1 MQKEFNSLTKN
12 DILEINSTLDI
23 SNKYIENNKFNLA
36 INILK
41 DAEKKFNNIP
51 EIFYNIAISNFLQAK
66 EFFEKQNYL
75 LAKSFYKKAESYFLL
90 AKNDKFLSAIYINL
104 SICYQHFKNYSA
116 MKLYHEK
123 IANLNPKPEFSD
135 ALLSYSKLCCADWEG
150 LDEILDRAYKELK
163 KNISSIRP
171 FTCLLVTDDPEL
183 QYFSAVNFCN
193 KYINSNENINYDYK
207 KNINHK
213 KIKIAYLSSD
223 FHNHATAHL
232 IAGIFEKQDNQK
244 FDYYALSYGVNND
257 NSEISLRLKKSF
269 SNFFDVTDKTDKD
282 IELLLRELEIDIA
295 VDLKGHTKE
304 NRIQILKNK
313 PCPIQISYLGF
324 PGTLGTNFIDY
335 LILDE
340 FIVNKENRK
349 FFKEN
354 IIYLPDCYQCNDE
367 KKPKLIKF
375 TRKELHLP
383 EDKIILC
390 SLNNIHKYN
399 KKLFDVW
406 VDILKKN
413 KNTVLWLLDDK
424 AIKDNIYDYFNK
436 QDIKNN
442 QIILSPKVET
452 QTHVSRLAL
461 ADLFLDSF
469 PCNAHTTASD
479 ALFANLPIITLAGK
493 SMSSRV
499 SSSLL
504 NTIGLDD
511 LVSSN
516 IEEYKKKINFY
527 IKNKKELKKLRKK
540 IEQKKFEKL
549 FNSETFIKNLELAYT
564 NAWAKFKNGNKIAD
578 IFISKGE
585 NL

>member
-1 MQKEFNSLTKN
+1 MK
-12 DILEINSTLDI
+12 
-23 SNKYIENNKFNLA
+23 
-36 INILK
+36 
-41 DAEKKFNNIP
+41 
-51 EIFYNIAISNFLQAK
+51 
-66 EFFEKQNYL
+66 KQNYL

-171 FTCLLVTDDPEL
+171 FTCMLVTDDPEL

-269 SNFFDVTDKTDKD
+269 RNFFDVTDKTDKD

-295 VDLKGHTKE
+295 VDLKGHTRE

-335 LILDE
+335 LIFDK

-367 KKPKLIKF
+367 KKPQLIKF

-390 SLNNIHKYN
+390 SLNNTQKYN

-424 AIKDNIYDYFNK
+424 GIKDNIYDYFDK
-436 QDIKNN
+436 QDIENN
-442 QIILSPKVET
+442 QIILSPRVET
-452 QTHVSRLAL
+452 RTHISRLAL
-461 ADLFLDSF
+461 ADLFLDTF
-469 PCNAHTTASD
+469 
-479 ALFANLPIITLAGK
+479 
-493 SMSSRV
+493 SMQRSH
-499 SSSLL
+499 
-504 NTIGLDD
+504 
-511 LVSSN
+511 
-516 IEEYKKKINFY
+516 Y
-527 IKNKKELKKLRKK
+527 
-540 IEQKKFEKL
+540 
-549 FNSETFIKNLELAYT
+549 
-564 NAWAKFKNGNKIAD
+564 
-578 IFISKGE
+578 SK
-585 NL
+585 

>member
-1 MQKEFNSLTKN
+1 
-12 DILEINSTLDI
+12 
-23 SNKYIENNKFNLA
+23 
-36 INILK
+36 
-41 DAEKKFNNIP
+41 
-51 EIFYNIAISNFLQAK
+51 
-66 EFFEKQNYL
+66 
-75 LAKSFYKKAESYFLL
+75 
-90 AKNDKFLSAIYINL
+90 
-104 SICYQHFKNYSA
+104 

-150 LDEILDRAYKELK
+150 LDEILDRTYKELK

-171 FTCLLVTDDPEL
+171 FTCMLVTDDPEL

-193 KYINSNENINYDYK
+193 KYVNSNENINYDYK

-335 LILDE
+335 LILDK

-390 SLNNIHKYN
+390 SLNNTHKYN
-399 KKLFDVW
+399 KKLFDAW

-424 AIKDNIYDYFNK
+424 GIKDNIYDYFNK

-442 QIILSPKVET
+442 QIILSPRVET

-493 SMSSRV
+493 KHVIQS
-499 SSSLL
+499 
-504 NTIGLDD
+504 
-511 LVSSN
+511 
-516 IEEYKKKINFY
+516 
-527 IKNKKELKKLRKK
+527 
-540 IEQKKFEKL
+540 
-549 FNSETFIKNLELAYT
+549 
-564 NAWAKFKNGNKIAD
+564 FK
-578 IFISKGE
+578 
-585 NL
+585 

>member
-150 LDEILDRAYKELK
+150 LDEILDRTYKELK

-171 FTCLLVTDDPEL
+171 FTCMLVTDDPEL

-193 KYINSNENINYDYK
+193 KYVNSNENINYDYK

-335 LILDE
+335 LILDK

-390 SLNNIHKYN
+390 SLNNTHKYN
-399 KKLFDVW
+399 KKLFDAW

-424 AIKDNIYDYFNK
+424 GIKDNIYDYFNK

-442 QIILSPKVET
+442 QIILSPRVET

>member
-150 LDEILDRAYKELK
+150 LDEILDRVYKELK

-171 FTCLLVTDDPEL
+171 FTCMLVTDDPEL

-193 KYINSNENINYDYK
+193 KYVNSNENINYDYK

-335 LILDE
+335 LILDK

-390 SLNNIHKYN
+390 SLNNTHKYN

-424 AIKDNIYDYFNK
+424 GIKDNIYDYFNK